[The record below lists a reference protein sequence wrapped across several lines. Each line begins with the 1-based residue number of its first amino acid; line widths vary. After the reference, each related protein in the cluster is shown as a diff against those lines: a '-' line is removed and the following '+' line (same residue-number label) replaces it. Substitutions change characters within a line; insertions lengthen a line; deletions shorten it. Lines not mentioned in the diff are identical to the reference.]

1 MSTLELLEQSLNTV
15 QADIR
20 SCMEPV
26 EQTAEEMSKAV
37 VPIEQHLSLADCDLG
52 YASEREEDT
61 GHISKVL
68 TDREAYELN
77 QYRQRMEERKSM
89 RSRPCSGSTIRSR
102 PDSGQSVKTRPQSS
116 VRPRINSTA
125 SSGICSA
132 KTFSVAPDERGTVS
146 PIETN
151 GEFTL
156 EPYHQQQEEETESA
170 ISGTSST
177 ETDSVLGDSNK
188 HSVTPP

>member
-1 MSTLELLEQSLNTV
+1 MSTIELLEQSLNTV

-26 EQTAEEMSKAV
+26 QQTTEEMSKAF
-37 VPIEQHLSLADCDLG
+37 VPVEQHLNVADCDLG
-52 YASEREEDT
+52 YASEREEDS

-89 RSRPCSGSTIRSR
+89 RSRPCSGSTVRSR

-132 KTFSVAPDERGTVS
+132 KTFSVTPGAVS

-151 GEFTL
+151 GEFSL

-170 ISGTSST
+170 ISGASSA

-188 HSVTPP
+188 QLVTSP